1 MASLAAAQ
9 AAKDNLRQKL
19 QGQPWLRGIGLT
31 QSKCMGPDPYEVQVN
46 VDSTETLRA
55 LLACDQTPRSWMGV
69 PVQYSVVGDIKAFGD
84 VTITTQD
91 YVNVFIGFAVLFGT
105 FMVGKIAVESIIE
118 SRKENFDPKGQPP
131 EAVKAKETTV
141 DGIIKFAVM
150 GYSIWSL
157 QEEVPALLAELKG
170 LTK

>member
-1 MASLAAAQ
+1 
-9 AAKDNLRQKL
+9 
-19 QGQPWLRGIGLT
+19 
-31 QSKCMGPDPYEVQVN
+31 
-46 VDSTETLRA
+46 
-55 LLACDQTPRSWMGV
+55 
-69 PVQYSVVGDIKAFGD
+69 
-84 VTITTQD
+84 
-91 YVNVFIGFAVLFGT
+91 
-105 FMVGKIAVESIIE
+105 MVGKIAVESIIE